1 MKIQKANFK
10 TVFLFRKISNFSKLK
25 TLGYQIIE
33 KCNITSDI
41 AEVFIEHLKEQK
53 KVTIPSI
60 EKLKMSCTIVFCYA
74 DETLIGIG
82 ALKLNESL
90 GFEKAGLNAIE
101 GVFALELG
109 YFYVNESFRNL
120 GISTTIARL
129 LLIDKMNE
137 NILATTELYFNNP
150 MAKVLEKLGFRQYGN
165 PWKSK
170 WHDGMIGLFLKFK
183 KGEVQ

>member
-1 MKIQKANFK
+1 MRK
-10 TVFLFRKISNFSKLK
+10 TIIKQVLLINKNHNLLKLE
-25 TLGYQIIE
+25 TFTYLIIE
-33 KCNITSDI
+33 NSDI
-41 AEVFIEHLKEQK
+41 TNGIAETFIEHLKRQK

-60 EKLKMSCTIVFCYA
+60 EKLKMSSKIIFCYA
-74 DETLIGIG
+74 NETLIGIG

-90 GFEKAGLNAIE
+90 GFEKANLNAIE

-120 GISTTIARL
+120 GISTTISRL